1 MVISM
6 GIPLEQLEIWS
17 HIGSIIAS
25 KNTYNSIKTCV
36 DNHKF
41 PLGTEYDVYL
51 QGSYGNSTN
60 IRGDSDVDVVI
71 ELTSSFKPNISKLT
85 TEEKELFSKKYLDS
99 TYSLSNF
106 RNEVVDCLRNYYDN
120 SKITQGN
127 KSLKI
132 EGYSGRL
139 NADIVIATKYRFFF
153 NVYEDKED
161 RYVEGIAFQNR
172 LGSWI
177 YSYPK
182 IHYENGVKKM
192 RLTNTQFKSII
203 RIYKNIRGKLEND
216 LTEPDKFLSSYFIES
231 LIYNVPNQYFSGS
244 LSEIFLSSLNWLN
257 EADFSHF
264 KCQNELFDLF
274 EASEGQCSVS
284 DAKSFISAIVKLW
297 DSW

>member
-6 GIPLEQLEIWS
+6 GIPSEQLEIWS
-17 HIGSIIAS
+17 HIGSIVAS
-25 KNTYNSIKTCV
+25 KSTYDSIKTCI
-36 DNHKF
+36 DSHKF
-41 PLGTEYDVYL
+41 PVGITYDVYL

-71 ELTSSFKPNISKLT
+71 ELTSSFKPDTSKLT
-85 TEEKELFSKKYLDS
+85 VEEDGLFSKKYSDS

-106 RNEVVDCLRNYYDN
+106 RSEVIDCLRNYYDN
-120 SKITQGN
+120 SKISQGN

-139 NADIVIATKYRFFF
+139 NADIIIAIKYKSFF
-153 NVYEDKED
+153 NVYKDQED
-161 RYVEGIAFQNR
+161 RYVEGIAFQNK

-192 RLTNTQFKSII
+192 SLTNAQFKSLV
-203 RIYKNIRGKLEND
+203 RIYKNIRGKLQND
-216 LTEPDKFLSSYFIES
+216 FMEPDKFLSSYFIES

-244 LSEIFLSSLNWLN
+244 LSEIFLNSLKWLN
-257 EADFSHF
+257 ETDFSHF
-264 KCQNELFDLF
+264 KCQHELFNLF
-274 EASEGQCSVS
+274 GTSEDQCSVS
-284 DAKSFISAIVKLW
+284 DAQSFISAIVKLW
-297 DSW
+297 NSW